1 MAKNNYVLNS
11 KIDLMRMFVDTPA
24 SLINFVAIHETSSN
38 MRKNNLMHIFF

>member
-1 MAKNNYVLNS
+1 MAKNNYALYS
-11 KIDLMRMFVDTPA
+11 KIDLMRIFVDNPD